1 MPSFRQLVRQR
12 FALLMLL
19 ATVGC
24 GSKEHDD
31 IPDGLLSAIANAG
44 SATTAWEGPYG
55 NRTGDVIAEHCFD
68 GWQDPSAA
76 QFDSESMSE
85 ICLSDF
91 YDPTGNTSRILHIST
106 SAGWCASCGTEYQGT
121 ASRPSLSARWQQ
133 RRAQGFAVL
142 GTLFQDNNENP
153 ATPADASIWTE
164 LYNVDFPFAVDPS
177 FQLGLYADESVQ
189 PFNMLIDT
197 TTMTIITQLEG
208 DNPEVLW
215 SAVDQALTPN

>member
-1 MPSFRQLVRQR
+1 MIS
-12 FALLMLL
+12 
-19 ATVGC
+19 
-24 GSKEHDD
+24 
-31 IPDGLLSAIANAG
+31 
-44 SATTAWEGPYG
+44 
-55 NRTGDVIAEHCFD
+55 EHCFD

-76 QFDSESMSE
+76 QFDPDALSE

-91 YDPTGNTSRILHIST
+91 YDPTGSTSRVLLIST
-106 SAGWCASCGTEYQGT
+106 SAGWCAACGTEYQGT
-121 ASRPSLSARWQQ
+121 ASRPSLSVRWQQ
-133 RRAQGFAVL
+133 RRDQGFSVL

-153 ATPADASIWTE
+153 ATPEDAAIWSD
-164 LYNVDFPFAVDPS
+164 LYNVDFPFALDPT

-215 SAVDQALTPN
+215 NAVDQALTPSN